1 MSWKSLFGS
10 GELTELPKELTDLL
24 AQSKRDSKALRELL
38 KRSETAAKKF
48 ERLVDPL
55 EAMQAT
61 AKSLNAQMSELQGRV
76 DSFGEAVSTIDAV
89 AGQAAGLA
97 QSQAAHVSSTE
108 EADSKVSE
116 LTTKVTEL
124 RTVVEGA
131 MTAKDEVAE
140 LVGPESPVAQLLEEV
155 KSVRADLRQAE
166 ERTTALGESVSRF
179 GVLEQRA
186 DELGKSQENLAG
198 TVKSSSEEADR
209 TIRELAKKVDEL
221 RSVAEDAITAKD
233 EVAEL
238 TGPES
243 RVTRLLEEVTRARA
257 DLVRAEK
264 RATALGESVS
274 RLEVLE

>member
-97 QSQAAHVSSTE
+97 ESQAAHVSSNE
-108 EADSKVSE
+108 EADSKIGE

-179 GVLEQRA
+179 AVLEQ
-186 DELGKSQENLAG
+186 
-198 TVKSSSEEADR
+198 
-209 TIRELAKKVDEL
+209 
-221 RSVAEDAITAKD
+221 
-233 EVAEL
+233 
-238 TGPES
+238 
-243 RVTRLLEEVTRARA
+243 
-257 DLVRAEK
+257 
-264 RATALGESVS
+264 
-274 RLEVLE
+274 